1 MTKFQALFVYWLR
14 EKCNCSWR
22 ALDAHFNNR
31 YNEDGSNKKIEDK
44 INFDTLTLGGNQ
56 LNGILLHEKSMKILN
71 IFYE

>member
-44 INFDTLTLGGNQ
+44 INFDIYNKVLFSVQEVLLIVQ
-56 LNGILLHEKSMKILN
+56 LYIQE
-71 IFYE
+71 